1 MCSVAQLNEAVPCC
15 VGSHCCVSKETVT
28 RSIQEELKVVQE
40 ELKVVQEGWLSRA
53 SGSEKTWR
61 SRVRIGILAD

>member
-40 ELKVVQEGWLSRA
+40 GWLSRA